1 MSSVAH
7 DVRRSDT
14 VPSWLKPAG
23 RYLCTDDDTPTRGVR
38 TAMTVNLST
47 NSTTVLLV
55 VTKTVTLILGA
66 LITFLAYRAFRR
78 QGAPAL
84 KALMIGFG
92 LVTVGSVLGGALYHA
107 ADVGFAL
114 GVGIESLVTAAG
126 FGVLVY
132 SLYVGVDDTGDSRSP
147 SRQTVTER
155 DGRRRGAD

>member
-1 MSSVAH
+1 
-7 DVRRSDT
+7 
-14 VPSWLKPAG
+14 
-23 RYLCTDDDTPTRGVR
+23 
-38 TAMTVNLST
+38 MTVNLST
-47 NSTTVLLV
+47 NDATVLLV

-84 KALMIGFG
+84 RALMVGFG
-92 LVTVGSVLGGALYHA
+92 LVTAGSALGGALYHV
-107 ADVGFAL
+107 ADIGFTL

-132 SLYVGVDDTGDSRSP
+132 SLYVGVDDTDDTRAP
-147 SRQTVTER
+147 SRQVTTEH